1 MSGTWVFHEGP
12 DNPKRRFVVEY
23 ERRAPENATIESLI
37 VRIPS
42 RKRNAVMLE
51 ILRIAA
57 ETIARDPSLERRLG
71 LAPNG
76 PPSVTAPAIHRA
88 DAPVAAP
95 MVSAV
100 PHPASAVQ
108 APPASAPTA
117 TLHVAPEPAT
127 PTATAPLP
135 ASPTELQPQGETF
148 SQAALSLLRHGEE
161 D

>member
-23 ERRAPENATIESLI
+23 ERRAPENATIEALI

-42 RKRNAVMLE
+42 RKRNAIMLE

-57 ETIARDPSLERRLG
+57 ETIARDPLLERRLG

-76 PPSVTAPAIHRA
+76 PPSVAAPASHPVDATVAPPAASVAHVLPSAPPAAAPTIAPAPPAPVA
-88 DAPVAAP
+88 DAPVL
-95 MVSAV
+95 S
-100 PHPASAVQ
+100 
-108 APPASAPTA
+108 
-117 TLHVAPEPAT
+117 PEPPSTGA
-127 PTATAPLP
+127 
-135 ASPTELQPQGETF
+135 TF
-148 SQAALSLLRHGEE
+148 SAAALSLLRHGEE